1 MKVAVTHGMD
11 VQNPTSR
18 RTWSS
23 FNRCP
28 KPLRSS
34 KTMTEKQQRTNGII
48 STSRKQQYDKALFL
62 FAILGLFVVSRILSI
77 FCITSYFSSNHS
89 GPFESQEI
97 VFIEPWCTNNQTDVI
112 CHYRKT
118 IQDRPVNLLPTSSNN
133 TIIDKAIV
141 VVNADTTRKKAV
153 HLLTATR
160 SFNAGLRDRQHRD
173 HRLMSHI
180 VGRGNGN
187 SDNKHQHS
195 HTSFPLIR
203 QQRIHASTSSLT
215 ISSLYS
221 KPTFLSTSLHEAQV
235 IVRTVV
241 SIIDNHPLLNI
252 LPLYYPTLQ

>member
-97 VFIEPWCTNNQTDVI
+97 VVIEPWCTNNQTDVI

-133 TIIDKAIV
+133 TIIDEAIV
-141 VVNADTTRKKAV
+141 VVDTDATRKQAV

-173 HRLMSHI
+173 HRLMSNI
-180 VGRGNGN
+180 DGRGN
-187 SDNKHQHS
+187 SDSKHQHS
-195 HTSFPLIR
+195 HTSFSLIR
-203 QQRIHASTSSLT
+203 QQRIYSSISSLT